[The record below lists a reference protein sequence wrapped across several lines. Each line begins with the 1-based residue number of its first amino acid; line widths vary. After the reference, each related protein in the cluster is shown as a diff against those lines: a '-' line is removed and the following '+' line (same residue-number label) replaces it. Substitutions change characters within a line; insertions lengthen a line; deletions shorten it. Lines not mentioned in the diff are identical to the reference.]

1 MHRLQQICALLGV
14 GALFMSCQ
22 HTDRRTLTPFEP
34 HKSSSVGDSP
44 ANVRIIAINKNF
56 LYVCLVCVSLFNILI
71 DMT

>member
-1 MHRLQQICALLGV
+1 V

-22 HTDRRTLTPFEP
+22 HTHRRTLTPFEP

-44 ANVRIIAINKNF
+44 ANLHIIAINKKI
-56 LYVCLVCVSLFNILI
+56 LYICLVCVSLLNTLI